1 MPSRR
6 RKGRVRKLAKGE
18 RGFTLVEIIV
28 AAMLLLFAMAGIV
41 PFFLAGLSQAS
52 SVRHKSIAT
61 NIARERMEQIR
72 QLDYREITED
82 SAEGVT
88 LTERFGT
95 TTVERDIP
103 FDISYAVE
111 GATYEEGLVKKVTVN
126 VTWDDPPAVSAAA
139 ITTLIH
145 QQYLGPRGAL
155 LEVTPTSPDPLGSPF
170 PVIASTTKVRY
181 HVAQADW
188 ELVYDNLD
196 QAGMTPRDVY
206 MRLMFYDQDG
216 QSISVGDPDN
226 DYRIDNSYLR
236 YSTDA
241 DGKVN
246 DVWFEYN
253 FDAWSIPDGYWELR
267 AVAYNQWDQPGNVW
281 RLIVRIEK
289 GAPEAPALFAAT
301 PQADNQTVLLTWMG
315 GPELDRA
322 YYVLERYVWLEGA
335 WSGWTPVAGDIDPK
349 ASSYTDSGT
358 IGVEDPWGTS
368 ETPNRYLYR
377 LWAVDKCSPGK
388 VGGASQVETEIPSP
402 TTTTTLVT
410 STTSTSSTSTTSTT
424 LASSYSVMI
433 RNASGSHYSV
443 TVKNMAGATV
453 FSGNIKKGDTAT
465 LTNLASGYHMIT
477 ATSPGESPITGAFSL
492 PEQNE
497 QIVFTI
503 YDL

>member
-6 RKGRVRKLAKGE
+6 VRARLSKRFKSE
-18 RGFTLVEIIV
+18 RGFTLIEIIV
-28 AAMLLLFAMAGIV
+28 AAMLLLFALAGIV

-52 SVRHKSIAT
+52 TVRYKSLAT

-95 TTVERDIP
+95 TAVGRDIN
-103 FDISYAVE
+103 FAIAYDVNNES
-111 GATYEEGLVKKVTVN
+111 YEEGTVKKVTVN
-126 VTWDDPPAVSAAA
+126 VTWDEPPAVSAAA

-145 QQYLGPRGAL
+145 QQYLGPRGAY
-155 LEVTPTSPDPLGSPF
+155 LEITPTSPDPLGSPF
-170 PVIASTTKVRY
+170 PVIANTTKIRY

-196 QAGMTPRDVY
+196 LAGMAPRDVY
-206 MRLMFYDQDG
+206 MRLMFFDEDG

-226 DYRIDNSYLR
+226 DSRIDNSYLR

-267 AVAYNQWDQPGNVW
+267 AVAYNQWDQPGNIW
-281 RLIVRIEK
+281 RLIVRIEQ
-289 GAPEAPALFAAT
+289 GPPAAPELFAAT
-301 PQADNQTVLLTWMG
+301 PQADDQTVILTWTG
-315 GPELDRA
+315 GPERDRA
-322 YYVLERYVWLEGA
+322 YYVLERYVWQDGA

-349 ASSYTDSGT
+349 ASSYSDSGS
-358 IGVEDPWGTS
+358 VALAEDPWGTVD
-368 ETPNRYLYR
+368 TPNQYLYR

-388 VGGASQVETEIPSP
+388 VGGVSQAETEIPSP
-402 TTTTTLVT
+402 TTTTTLVSSTT
-410 STTSTSSTSTTSTT
+410 STTSPSTTSTT
-424 LASSYSVMI
+424 LASYSVMI
-433 RNASGSHYSV
+433 RNASGSRY
-443 TVKNMAGATV
+443 TVAVKDMSGATV
-453 FSGNIKKGDTAT
+453 FSDGVKKSDTAT
-465 LTNLASGYHMIT
+465 VGDLAAGYYHIT
-477 ATSPGESPITGAFSL
+477 ASSPGKSTITGSFSL
-492 PEQNE
+492 PDQNG
-497 QIVFTI
+497 QVVFTI